1 MLLICMVHFDVDT
14 KHFSGEWV
22 MIWLGRWTAA
32 INQKDVMTFLQ
43 EKHLSGSELM
53 FSSLSRKS
61 NVRTLN
67 LKAPT

>member
-1 MLLICMVHFDVDT
+1 MVHSDVDT
-14 KHFSGEWV
+14 KHFPGEW
-22 MIWLGRWTAA
+22 IIIRLGRWTAA

-43 EKHLSGSELM
+43 GKYPSGSELM

-67 LKAPT
+67 SKAPT